1 MVFDLSVARVGGF
14 VASENPDLE
23 RWDTSARLRFTII
36 VQREQCEHL
45 LIQHLQH
52 LYAAGL
58 IGILELQTNLC
69 EDGSFTIT
77 EKIPTSDYVLLLE
90 AATTI
95 LPPSHLRI

>member
-14 VASENPDLE
+14 IASENPDLE
-23 RWDTSARLRFTII
+23 RWDTSSTRLRFTIDL
-36 VQREQCEHL
+36 REQCEHL

-69 EDGSFTIT
+69 ED
-77 EKIPTSDYVLLLE
+77 
-90 AATTI
+90 
-95 LPPSHLRI
+95 